1 MFIANL
7 VIAALLTVCDFFIS
21 WDAWGSGDVF
31 DETMSQALKINVWL
45 SIFSLAFVKIPKAY
59 LIKRIDQISLEDC
72 AKNTLLSEAKL
83 KQFKS
88 SASKI
93 YWLNVFEALI

>member
-45 SIFSLAFVKIPKAY
+45 VEYFQSCFCQNSKSISHQEDRSNLVRGLCQKYSSL
-59 LIKRIDQISLEDC
+59 
-72 AKNTLLSEAKL
+72 
-83 KQFKS
+83 
-88 SASKI
+88 
-93 YWLNVFEALI
+93 